1 MSKKKKKKAKKKLK
15 RRKIKE
21 IKKKTKK
28 LKRRKKSKKRLKIIK
43 KAKSLVSKELI
54 FKVSK
59 KWSNSAYV
67 NKSQYEK
74 KYKMSIKDNEGF
86 WRKEGKR
93 IDWIKPYTKVKDVK
107 YSKTDVRIKWYYDGT
122 LNASANCIDRHLKD
136 KKNKTAII
144 WVGDDPSDSKQIS
157 YKELHRNV

>member
-1 MSKKKKKKAKKKLK
+1 MSKKKKKKAKKKQKKLK
-15 RRKIKE
+15 KRKIKK

-93 IDWIKPYTKVKDVK
+93 INWIKPYTKVKDVK

-136 KKNKTAII
+136 KKK
-144 WVGDDPSDSKQIS
+144 
-157 YKELHRNV
+157 